1 MVDPENDEALG
12 RWFEALAQWDSGRVG
27 PALEDV
33 LAYGSHPEQVI
44 DRWGPMQPR
53 DAAVILLH
61 GGYFLGEFGRDL
73 QNTFARAC
81 AALGLAVYN
90 VEYRR
95 EGCGGDLETTTGD
108 VRAAIDFLVAERGV
122 RRISVIGHSAGGYL
136 ALTLVDHPAVELV
149 VALGA
154 VCDLAATV
162 RSGLDEGAVVRWL
175 GAHPDGAKDIYASS
189 DLMNRNPVRARQVLV
204 HGVEDRVVD
213 ISQSRAHARKAHE
226 REHEVELI
234 ELTGEGHFCFLD
246 PREEAFE
253 TALAPVEA
261 WWSAVSSRDAAVGG
275 SEP

>member
-12 RWFEALAQWDSGRVG
+12 RWFEALAQWDSDRKG
-27 PALEDV
+27 PMLEEV
-33 LAYGSHPEQVI
+33 LAYGRHPEQVI
-44 DRWGPMQPR
+44 DRWGPMQPTG
-53 DAAVILLH
+53 AAVILLH

-95 EGCGGDLETTTGD
+95 EGCGGDLEATTSD

-136 ALTLVDHPAVELV
+136 ALTLVDHPAVELA

-154 VCDLAATV
+154 VCDLEATV
-162 RSGLDEGAVVRWL
+162 RSGLDEGAVVCWL
-175 GAHPDGAKDIYASS
+175 GAHPDDAKELYASS
-189 DLMNRNPVRARQVLV
+189 DLMKRSPLRARQVLV
-204 HGVEDRVVD
+204 HGVKDRVVD
-213 ISQSRAHARKAHE
+213 ISQSRDHARKAHA
-226 REHEVELI
+226 RGDDVELV

-246 PREEAFE
+246 PREKAFE
-253 TALAPVEA
+253 TALAPAVS
-261 WWSAVSSRDAAVGG
+261 WWSAGSS
-275 SEP
+275 